1 MLQKEFFERTGINL
15 TEQEFNQ
22 VHAIYMQ
29 AGDNVDKDQ
38 FCADWKKHHDS
49 NLLHI
54 FYSQAVSLNEQLNQK
69 QNEINELAIYILD
82 QAEVCSAPT
91 LREKAIQMLGIET
104 YLRIKIQRGYN
115 LWQMDKDAL
124 IEILSKTK

>member
-15 TEQEFNQ
+15 TEHEFDQ

-49 NLLHI
+49 KLLHI
-54 FYSQAVSLNEQLNQK
+54 FYNQADRLKDKLDQK
-69 QNEINELAIYILD
+69 RNEINELAIYILE
-82 QAEVCSAPT
+82 QAEICSAPT

-104 YLRIKIQRGYN
+104 YLRIKIQKGYN
-115 LWQMDKDAL
+115 LWKKDLDAL
-124 IEILSKTK
+124 VKILSKTK

>member
-22 VHAIYMQ
+22 VHAMYLESGQNM
-29 AGDNVDKDQ
+29 DKDQ
-38 FCADWKKHHDS
+38 FCADWEKHHDS
-49 NLLHI
+49 KLLHI
-54 FYSQAVSLNEQLNQK
+54 FYNQADRLKDKLDQK
-69 QNEINELAIYILD
+69 RNEIHELAIYILE

-104 YLRIKIQRGYN
+104 YLRIKIQKGYN
-115 LWQMDKDAL
+115 LWQLDKDAL
-124 IEILSKTK
+124 VEILSKTK